1 MSSPEALYNSCYLA
15 EIFFVKFLEGKE
27 AISDS
32 DKQLIT
38 YERSLQ
44 FSTDVSLIPNRKIFS
59 IQLQGIVDGLENII
73 DQVTPFSQDSR
84 LSIFIDQ
91 SLHKIMQQCEDY
103 TDFEPGHY
111 QSTWPNCD
119 LILGTDPDYQ
129 NKILELLSL
138 QSSSL
143 AQVESY
149 SRNFM
154 EYCSMVDKAKYTNDK
169 IVALE
174 REMTTKEF
182 RNILENYTADVKEI
196 VTQSAVTKL
205 NKELVTVD
213 GFVEHLL
220 YLQEISSQLPNIKVE
235 YHYLSEL
242 HFIANDYNIFLP
254 HQQLALYQTVVR
266 TLQNLQSTIL
276 ICEKMKDDYV
286 IKFNESLG
294 EFMDNLQVE
303 MKEYKSKVRNP
314 VLLLSE
320 TLPKTAKEMI
330 ENLIEEAGIISEKIL
345 NYANYQHVLDG
356 AIGDM
361 KSLSVEKL
369 SHRSQAGDSQRVNAE
384 LSEIEGE
391 LQLRLPE
398 NTILPIMKKSLLDFK
413 ESLPI
418 IISLRNPSLQRR
430 HWETIQNIVGEAI
443 SWDKRLTLEK
453 ILELN
458 MFQYRKDINEISI
471 RASKETTLENLVH
484 AWDHKLNL
492 ISCTLEEWLTCQ
504 RHWIYLEPIFQAPEI
519 KRQLPEE
526 ASLFSVVDNKWKEIM
541 NFAAET
547 PNVLTAT
554 TTSGIFEIL
563 QSNNASLEKIQKALE
578 TFRITSDSSGKSPR
592 NGSEEKKSPEKS
604 LTKSDKFDAILQ
616 ELRDM
621 KINIKEDLKQINDKM
636 DSMDVRIMELVKQ
649 S

>member
-1 MSSPEALYNSCYLA
+1 
-15 EIFFVKFLEGKE
+15 
-27 AISDS
+27 
-32 DKQLIT
+32 
-38 YERSLQ
+38 
-44 FSTDVSLIPNRKIFS
+44 
-59 IQLQGIVDGLENII
+59 
-73 DQVTPFSQDSR
+73 QVTPFSQDSR

-129 NKILELLSL
+129 NNILDLLSL

-154 EYCSMVDKAKYTNDK
+154 EYCNMVDKAKYTKDK
-169 IVALE
+169 ITALE

-196 VTQSAVTKL
+196 VTQSAVAKL

-220 YLQEISSQLPNIKVE
+220 YLQEISSQLPNIKIE
-235 YHYLSEL
+235 YKYLSEL
-242 HFIANDYNIFLP
+242 HFIASDYNIFLP
-254 HQQLALYQTVVR
+254 LKQLALYQTVVR

-286 IKFNESLG
+286 IKFNETLG

-303 MKEYKSKVRNP
+303 MKEYKNKVRNP

-384 LSEIEGE
+384 LSEIESE
-391 LQLRLPE
+391 LQLRKLLWDSHEDWAKLIFKWKHTIFWNLDVDIIQSEVNRFMQRIHILEKGLPE
-398 NTILPIMKKSLLDFK
+398 NTILPIMKTSLLDFK

-430 HWETIQNIVGEAI
+430 HWEIIQNIVGESI

-453 ILELN
+453 ILELS

-471 RASKETTLENLVH
+471 RASKETTLEVMLKKIISLWQKTDFHLCPYYTETSSICIISSVEDVTTLLEESLMTISTIKSSCFVEPIKNLVR

-504 RHWIYLEPIFQAPEI
+504 RHWIYLEPIFQASEI
-519 KRQLPEE
+519 KRQLPGE
-526 ASLFSVVDNKWKEIM
+526 ASLFSVIDNKWKEIM
-541 NFAAET
+541 KFAAET
-547 PNVLTAT
+547 PNVLKAT

-578 TFRITSDSSGKSPR
+578 VSQSISNVWQG
-592 NGSEEKKSPEKS
+592 
-604 LTKSDKFDAILQ
+604 I
-616 ELRDM
+616 
-621 KINIKEDLKQINDKM
+621 
-636 DSMDVRIMELVKQ
+636 SMNYNE
-649 S
+649 

>member
-1 MSSPEALYNSCYLA
+1 
-15 EIFFVKFLEGKE
+15 
-27 AISDS
+27 
-32 DKQLIT
+32 
-38 YERSLQ
+38 SLQ
-44 FSTDVSLIPNRKIFS
+44 FSTDVSLIPNRKTFS
-59 IQLQGIVDGLENII
+59 IQLQGIIYGLENII

-119 LILGTDPDYQ
+119 LILGADPDYQ
-129 NKILELLSL
+129 NNILDLLSL

-143 AQVESY
+143 ARVESY

-154 EYCSMVDKAKYTNDK
+154 EYCNMVDKAKYTKDK
-169 IVALE
+169 ITALE

-196 VTQSAVTKL
+196 VTQSAVAKL
-205 NKELVTVD
+205 NKELITVD

-220 YLQEISSQLPNIKVE
+220 YLQEISSQLPNIKIE
-235 YHYLSEL
+235 YKYLSEL
-242 HFIANDYNIFLP
+242 HFIASDYNIFLP
-254 HQQLALYQTVVR
+254 LKQLALYQTVVR

-286 IKFNESLG
+286 IKFNETLG

-303 MKEYKSKVRNP
+303 MKEYKNKVRNP

-384 LSEIEGE
+384 LSEIESE

-398 NTILPIMKKSLLDFK
+398 NTILPIMKTSLLDFK

-430 HWETIQNIVGEAI
+430 HWEIIQNIVGESI

-453 ILELN
+453 ILELS

-471 RASKETTLENLVH
+471 RASKETTLEVMLKKIISLWQKTDFHLCPYYTETSSICIISSVEDVTTLLEESLMTISTIKSSCFVEPIKNLVR

-504 RHWIYLEPIFQAPEI
+504 RHWIYLEPIFQASEI
-519 KRQLPEE
+519 KRQLPGE

-541 NFAAET
+541 KFAAET
-547 PNVLTAT
+547 PNVLKAT

-578 TFRITSDSSGKSPR
+578 VSQRISNVWQG
-592 NGSEEKKSPEKS
+592 
-604 LTKSDKFDAILQ
+604 I
-616 ELRDM
+616 
-621 KINIKEDLKQINDKM
+621 
-636 DSMDVRIMELVKQ
+636 SMNYNE
-649 S
+649 

>member
-1 MSSPEALYNSCYLA
+1 
-15 EIFFVKFLEGKE
+15 
-27 AISDS
+27 
-32 DKQLIT
+32 
-38 YERSLQ
+38 
-44 FSTDVSLIPNRKIFS
+44 
-59 IQLQGIVDGLENII
+59 
-73 DQVTPFSQDSR
+73 
-84 LSIFIDQ
+84 
-91 SLHKIMQQCEDY
+91 MQQCEDY
-103 TDFEPGHY
+103 TDFERGHY

-143 AQVESY
+143 ARVESY

-196 VTQSAVTKL
+196 VCMLIEKRISLFRVNSLNFQRDCLPYFEGLLKTIHFHFYTAIDTKNVHLVEVTQSAVTKL

-220 YLQEISSQLPNIKVE
+220 YLQQISSQLPNIKVE

-563 QSNNASLEKIQKALE
+563 QSNNASLEKIQK
-578 TFRITSDSSGKSPR
+578 
-592 NGSEEKKSPEKS
+592 S
-604 LTKSDKFDAILQ
+604 L

-636 DSMDVRIMELVKQ
+636 DSMDVRITELMKQ